1 MFVEATFWTQ
11 NSKDCCVNEIKTT
24 LNDVLIT
31 SVENKTEF

>member
-1 MFVEATFWTQ
+1 MFVEATFWTK